1 MDSNWWVIKPDFR
14 LPTEE
19 EIRAM
24 VSPEQCCAYFSMIAA
39 EQRLKDA
46 GYGEKFLFT
55 PQDDDDE
62 EMQLKMDDEVKVA
75 PWNTTRA
82 YIQAMKGKC
91 LLQLAGP
98 ADPTGCGEGFSYVR
112 VPNKPT
118 ISKEEQEAQ
127 PKRTVTGTDA
137 DLRRLSLNN
146 AKALLRKFGVPEE
159 EIKKLSR
166 WEVIDVV
173 RTLSTEKAKAGEE
186 GMTKFSRGNRFSIA
200 EHQER
205 YKEECQRIFDLQNRV
220 LSSNEVL
227 STDEGESS
235 EEDSSDIEEMGKNI
249 ENMLSN
255 KKTSTQLS
263 LEREEQQRH
272 ELRKMLMGDA
282 QEQDKK
288 AKDKKKDD
296 DEDSPVNNFGAQQG
310 RVLKIYR
317 TFRKDGKEYTRV
329 ELVRKPAVI
338 DTYIKIRNSKDETF
352 IKQFAT
358 LDEAQKEEMKREK
371 RRIQEQLRRIK
382 RNQERERIHG
392 GPSSGAF
399 SSATSMFDRS
409 NTNTPTTTSST
420 SILPFGNFQSSS
432 VLPKHPKSEVSPSKR
447 KKPKLKPDLKLKC
460 GACGNVG
467 HMRTNKACPLYQTS
481 MTTAPVNVAMTEEQ
495 EEEIEKELNTDDQ
508 DLVNVDGTK
517 VKLSSKLI
525 KVRSLYILIRIV
537 L

>member
-1 MDSNWWVIKPDFR
+1 M
-14 LPTEE
+14 
-19 EIRAM
+19 
-24 VSPEQCCAYFSMIAA
+24 
-39 EQRLKDA
+39 
-46 GYGEKFLFT
+46 
-55 PQDDDDE
+55 
-62 EMQLKMDDEVKVA
+62 
-75 PWNTTRA
+75 
-82 YIQAMKGKC
+82 
-91 LLQLAGP
+91 
-98 ADPTGCGEGFSYVR
+98 
-112 VPNKPT
+112 
-118 ISKEEQEAQ
+118 
-127 PKRTVTGTDA
+127 
-137 DLRRLSLNN
+137 NN

-272 ELRKMLMGDA
+272 ELRKMLMGEA
-282 QEQDKK
+282 QEQEGKK
-288 AKDKKKDD
+288 GKENKKKDEE
-296 DEDSPVNNFGAQQG
+296 EDSPVNNFNAQQG

-317 TFRKDGKEYTRV
+317 TFRNPEGKEYTRV

-382 RNQERERIHG
+382 RNQERERMLG
-392 GPSSGAF
+392 GPPIVNGSNINNSSNN
-399 SSATSMFDRS
+399 MFDRS

-420 SILPFGNFQSSS
+420 SILPFCNFQSSTS
-432 VLPKHPKSEVSPSKR
+432 STPAPKHPKPEISPPKR

-467 HMRTNKACPLYQTS
+467 HMRTNKACPLYQNS
-481 MTTAPVNVAMTEEQ
+481 IATAPVNVAMTEEQ
-495 EEEIEKELNTDDQ
+495 EEEIEKQLNTDDQ

-525 KVRSLYILIRIV
+525 KVSRWMLENNVYLKSGSIQGIFM
-537 L
+537 

>member
-1 MDSNWWVIKPDFR
+1 M
-14 LPTEE
+14 
-19 EIRAM
+19 
-24 VSPEQCCAYFSMIAA
+24 
-39 EQRLKDA
+39 
-46 GYGEKFLFT
+46 
-55 PQDDDDE
+55 
-62 EMQLKMDDEVKVA
+62 
-75 PWNTTRA
+75 
-82 YIQAMKGKC
+82 
-91 LLQLAGP
+91 
-98 ADPTGCGEGFSYVR
+98 
-112 VPNKPT
+112 
-118 ISKEEQEAQ
+118 
-127 PKRTVTGTDA
+127 
-137 DLRRLSLNN
+137 NN
-146 AKALLRKFGVPEE
+146 AKALLRKFGVPED

-263 LEREEQQRH
+263 LEREEQQRQ
-272 ELRKMLMGDA
+272 ELRKMLMGEV
-282 QEQDKK
+282 QEHEKK
-288 AKDKKKDD
+288 SKESKKKDD
-296 DEDSPVNNFGAQQG
+296 EEDSPVNSFNAQQG

-317 TFRKDGKEYTRV
+317 TFRNPEGKEFTRV

-338 DTYIKIRNSKDETF
+338 DTYIKIRNSKDDSF

-358 LDEAQKEEMKREK
+358 LDDAQKEEMKREK

-382 RNQERERIHG
+382 RNQERERMLG
-392 GPSSGAF
+392 GPITNSGGVGISLGGNGGGGGDASGSSSGSAF
-399 SSATSMFDRS
+399 NRNSSNIPSA
-409 NTNTPTTTSST
+409 PPPT
-420 SILPFGNFQSSS
+420 SILPLSSFQSSNFTS
-432 VLPKHPKSEVSPSKR
+432 SKHPKPEVSPPKR

-467 HMRTNKACPLYQTS
+467 HMRTNKACPLYQNS
-481 MTTAPVNVAMTEEQ
+481 IANSAPVNVAMTEEQ
-495 EEEIEKELNTDDQ
+495 EEEIEKQLNTDDQ

-525 KVRSLYILIRIV
+525 KVSAFLV
-537 L
+537 

>member
-1 MDSNWWVIKPDFR
+1 M
-14 LPTEE
+14 
-19 EIRAM
+19 
-24 VSPEQCCAYFSMIAA
+24 
-39 EQRLKDA
+39 
-46 GYGEKFLFT
+46 
-55 PQDDDDE
+55 
-62 EMQLKMDDEVKVA
+62 
-75 PWNTTRA
+75 
-82 YIQAMKGKC
+82 
-91 LLQLAGP
+91 
-98 ADPTGCGEGFSYVR
+98 
-112 VPNKPT
+112 
-118 ISKEEQEAQ
+118 
-127 PKRTVTGTDA
+127 
-137 DLRRLSLNN
+137 NN

-272 ELRKMLMGDA
+272 ELRKMLMGEA
-282 QEQDKK
+282 QEQESKK
-288 AKDKKKDD
+288 SKENKKKDEE
-296 DEDSPVNNFGAQQG
+296 EDSPVNNFNAQQG

-317 TFRKDGKEYTRV
+317 TFRNPEGKEYTRV

-382 RNQERERIHG
+382 RNQERERMLG
-392 GPSSGAF
+392 GPIVNGSSINN
-399 SSATSMFDRS
+399 STNNLFDRS
-409 NTNTPTTTSST
+409 NTNTPTTTTST
-420 SILPFGNFQSSS
+420 SILPFCNFQSSTS
-432 VLPKHPKSEVSPSKR
+432 STPVPKHPKPEVSPPKR

-467 HMRTNKACPLYQTS
+467 HMRTNKACPLYQNS
-481 MTTAPVNVAMTEEQ
+481 IANTAPVNVAMTEEQ
-495 EEEIEKELNTDDQ
+495 EEEIEKQLNTDDQ

-525 KVRSLYILIRIV
+525 KVS
-537 L
+537 

>member
-1 MDSNWWVIKPDFR
+1 MFVI
-14 LPTEE
+14 
-19 EIRAM
+19 
-24 VSPEQCCAYFSMIAA
+24 Q
-39 EQRLKDA
+39 
-46 GYGEKFLFT
+46 
-55 PQDDDDE
+55 
-62 EMQLKMDDEVKVA
+62 
-75 PWNTTRA
+75 
-82 YIQAMKGKC
+82 
-91 LLQLAGP
+91 
-98 ADPTGCGEGFSYVR
+98 
-112 VPNKPT
+112 
-118 ISKEEQEAQ
+118 EEQEAQ

-272 ELRKMLMGDA
+272 ALRKMMIDEV

-288 AKDKKKDD
+288 PKEKKRD
-296 DEDSPVNNFGAQQG
+296 DEEDNNPVNNFGTQQG
-310 RVLKIYR
+310 RLLKIYR
-317 TFRKDGKEYTRV
+317 TFRNHEGKEFTRV

-338 DTYIKIRNSKDETF
+338 DTYLKIRNSKDETF

-382 RNQERERIHG
+382 RNQERERMQG
-392 GPSSGAF
+392 GSIGA
-399 SSATSMFDRS
+399 SNSINPMFDRS
-409 NTNTPTTTSST
+409 GTNTPTTTSST
-420 SILPFGNFQSSS
+420 SILPFCNYQSTSPAS
-432 VLPKHPKSEVSPSKR
+432 KHPKPDISPSKR

-467 HMRTNKACPLYQTS
+467 HMRTNKACPLYQNNV
-481 MTTAPVNVAMTEEQ
+481 TTAPVNVAMTEEQ
-495 EEEIEKELNTDDQ
+495 EEEIEKQLNTDDQ

-525 KVRSLYILIRIV
+525 KVVQYYTRNIFRKHITYLM
-537 L
+537 

>member
-1 MDSNWWVIKPDFR
+1 M
-14 LPTEE
+14 
-19 EIRAM
+19 
-24 VSPEQCCAYFSMIAA
+24 
-39 EQRLKDA
+39 
-46 GYGEKFLFT
+46 
-55 PQDDDDE
+55 
-62 EMQLKMDDEVKVA
+62 
-75 PWNTTRA
+75 
-82 YIQAMKGKC
+82 
-91 LLQLAGP
+91 
-98 ADPTGCGEGFSYVR
+98 
-112 VPNKPT
+112 
-118 ISKEEQEAQ
+118 
-127 PKRTVTGTDA
+127 
-137 DLRRLSLNN
+137 
-146 AKALLRKFGVPEE
+146 
-159 EIKKLSR
+159 
-166 WEVIDVV
+166 V

-272 ELRKMLMGDA
+272 ELRKMLMGET
-282 QEQDKK
+282 QEQESKK
-288 AKDKKKDD
+288 GKESKKKDEE
-296 DEDSPVNNFGAQQG
+296 EDSPVNNFNAQQG

-317 TFRKDGKEYTRV
+317 TFRNPEGKEYTRV

-382 RNQERERIHG
+382 RNQERERMLG
-392 GPSSGAF
+392 GPSIVNGSNLNN
-399 SSATSMFDRS
+399 SSNNIFDRNS
-409 NTNTPTTTSST
+409 TNTPTTISST
-420 SILPFGNFQSSS
+420 SILPFCNFQSSTS
-432 VLPKHPKSEVSPSKR
+432 SIPASKHPKPEVSPPKR

-467 HMRTNKACPLYQTS
+467 HMRTNKACPLYQNS
-481 MTTAPVNVAMTEEQ
+481 ITTAPVNVAMTEEQ
-495 EEEIEKELNTDDQ
+495 EEEIEKQLNTDDQ

-525 KVRSLYILIRIV
+525 KVNWILEI
-537 L
+537 